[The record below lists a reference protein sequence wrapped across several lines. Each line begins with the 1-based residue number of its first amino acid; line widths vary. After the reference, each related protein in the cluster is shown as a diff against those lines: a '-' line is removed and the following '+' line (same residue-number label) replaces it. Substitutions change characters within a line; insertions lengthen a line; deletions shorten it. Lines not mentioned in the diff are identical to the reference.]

1 MEIKKFNDMKA
12 YMLKPNRLFTSKKN
26 TIGGTNP
33 KTGQGFQKGNTGFR
47 TKDGE
52 VRNVTGKNQFPQ
64 LPKEEMQAII
74 DANPELETPKNFIDA
89 KLLKRRQIKNNPD
102 LVFKRRGPPKANPK
116 NQRARDIKRGEAQ
129 INLEGR
135 KLKLKAPSGYQVH
148 HIMPLAGGEELR
160 TGDYAVV
167 SKEMNA
173 KMSKYNKKI
182 NKLVNEAY
190 SLDYSKTEN
199 LKKLK
204 DINNDLF
211 DIFKTAEKD
220 LPKKYKGL
228 LGFNK
233 LTPVLDTFDDK
244 GRQVFY
250 AEPQGIDYKKSIA
263 GVQGDKVKDTKRS
276 VMQDMID
283 NAPKFKAA
291 LLPGLE
297 QIAEGIKNIP
307 DDIAKKKYFKLGMK
321 ALGPLGAYLAVDDT
335 YEALEAGRPVAEAL
349 EYGLIGTNI
358 IGSTKD
364 VIALSPEEREAR
376 SVVKQAEMTDQ
387 ITQDESM
394 LDSDFETPKVKSN
407 LNTKEAEKQY
417 AMAKARVKAE
427 RDAQEADIARAR
439 AVSISGLKDL
449 VTGERFQPQEIPKQ
463 FMAQGGIM
471 RLGFKDGPDDPS
483 KRKFMKIAGG
493 LASIPILG
501 KFIKPTMVA
510 APKVAEV
517 VKRSADGIPEFLGDL
532 ITKVVTFGKKN
543 FTGNR
548 ADEFADQYRL
558 DDYVVTQQG
567 NKTTIKKVDD
577 KGEFGYKEHEMELET
592 DPETGGLTYNEASA
606 RPDAEGKL
614 KDVEE
619 FIDDFDL
626 EEMKKYTY
634 DE

>member
-1 MEIKKFNDMKA
+1 MKIGEYEQMMSYLTRPDTRTKLA
-12 YMLKPNRLFTSKKN
+12 
-26 TIGGTNP
+26 GGTNP
-33 KTGQGFQKGNTGFR
+33 ETGQGFQKGNTGFR

-52 VRNVTGKNQFPQ
+52 VRNIKGANQFPQ

-102 LVFKRRGPPKANPK
+102 LVFKRTGPAKADPK
-116 NQRARDIKRGEAQ
+116 NQKARDIKRGEAQ

-135 KLKLKAPSGYQVH
+135 KLKLKAPPGYQVH
-148 HIMPLAGGEELR
+148 HIMPLAGGEDLR

-263 GVQGDKVKDTKRS
+263 GVQGDKVKNTKTS
-276 VMQDMID
+276 TMQNLAN

-297 QIAEGIKNIP
+297 EIAEGIKNIT
-307 DDIAKKKYFKLGMK
+307 DDIAKKKFFKLGIK

-387 ITQDESM
+387 IIQDESM
-394 LDSDFETPKVKSN
+394 LDSDFETPEVKSD
-407 LNTKEAEKQY
+407 LTREEAEEKFE
-417 AMAKARVKAE
+417 AAKARRKLE
-427 RDAQEADIARAR
+427 RQSQEADIARAR

-449 VTGERFQPQEIPKQ
+449 IMGKRFQPQEIPKQ
-463 FMAQGGIM
+463 FMANGGIM
-471 RLGFKDGPDDPS
+471 KL
-483 KRKFMKIAGG
+483 
-493 LASIPILG
+493 
-501 KFIKPTMVA
+501 
-510 APKVAEV
+510 
-517 VKRSADGIPEFLGDL
+517 
-532 ITKVVTFGKKN
+532 KKN
-543 FTGNR
+543 
-548 ADEFADQYRL
+548 
-558 DDYVVTQQG
+558 
-567 NKTTIKKVDD
+567 D
-577 KGEFGYKEHEMELET
+577 K
-592 DPETGGLTYNEASA
+592 
-606 RPDAEGKL
+606 
-614 KDVEE
+614 
-619 FIDDFDL
+619 
-626 EEMKKYTY
+626 
-634 DE
+634 

>member
-1 MEIKKFNDMKA
+1 MKIGEYEQMMSYLTRPDTRTKLA
-12 YMLKPNRLFTSKKN
+12 
-26 TIGGTNP
+26 GGTNP
-33 KTGQGFQKGNTGFR
+33 ETGQGFQKGNTGFR

-52 VRNVTGKNQFPQ
+52 VRNIKGANQFT
-64 LPKEEMQAII
+64 PKTTAQIQAII
-74 DANPELETPKNFIDA
+74 D
-89 KLLKRRQIKNNPD
+89 
-102 LVFKRRGPPKANPK
+102 NPK
-116 NQRARDIKRGEAQ
+116 YKGYTPTRFEKERILTRTDTKNKDVVFQKKGITPADPEKQKARDIKRGEAQ
-129 INLEGR
+129 TNLEGR

-160 TGDYAVV
+160 TGDYAIV

-307 DDIAKKKYFKLGMK
+307 DDIAKKKYFKLGIK

-335 YEALEAGRPVAEAL
+335 YEALKAGRPVAEAL

-394 LDSDFETPKVKSN
+394 LDSDFETPKVKSD
-407 LNTKEAEKQY
+407 LTREEAEEKFE
-417 AMAKARVKAE
+417 AAKARRKLE
-427 RDAQEADIARAR
+427 RESQEADIARAR
-439 AVSISGLKDL
+439 AISISGLKDL
-449 VTGERFQPQEIPKQ
+449 ITGKRFQPQEIPKQ
-463 FMAQGGIM
+463 FMANGGIM
-471 RLGFKDGPDDPS
+471 KL
-483 KRKFMKIAGG
+483 
-493 LASIPILG
+493 
-501 KFIKPTMVA
+501 
-510 APKVAEV
+510 
-517 VKRSADGIPEFLGDL
+517 
-532 ITKVVTFGKKN
+532 KKN
-543 FTGNR
+543 
-548 ADEFADQYRL
+548 
-558 DDYVVTQQG
+558 
-567 NKTTIKKVDD
+567 D
-577 KGEFGYKEHEMELET
+577 K
-592 DPETGGLTYNEASA
+592 
-606 RPDAEGKL
+606 
-614 KDVEE
+614 
-619 FIDDFDL
+619 
-626 EEMKKYTY
+626 
-634 DE
+634 

>member
-1 MEIKKFNDMKA
+1 MKIGEYEQMMSYLTRPDTRTKLA
-12 YMLKPNRLFTSKKN
+12 
-26 TIGGTNP
+26 GGTNP

-102 LVFKRRGPPKANPK
+102 LVFKRRGPPKADPK
-116 NQRARDIKRGEAQ
+116 NQKARDIKRGEAQ

-135 KLKLKAPSGYQVH
+135 KLKLIAPSGYQVH

-160 TGDYAVV
+160 TGDYAIV

-190 SLDYSKTEN
+190 SLDFSKTLHDEETKR
-199 LKKLK
+199 LKN
-204 DINNDLF
+204 INNELF
-211 DIFKTAEKD
+211 DILETVKKD

-394 LDSDFETPKVKSN
+394 LDSDFETPKVKSD
-407 LNTKEAEKQY
+407 LTREEAEEKFE
-417 AMAKARVKAE
+417 AAKARRKLE
-427 RDAQEADIARAR
+427 RQSQEADIARAR

-449 VTGERFQPQEIPKQ
+449 IMGKRFQPQEIPKQ
-463 FMAQGGIM
+463 FMANGGIM
-471 RLGFKDGPDDPS
+471 KL
-483 KRKFMKIAGG
+483 
-493 LASIPILG
+493 
-501 KFIKPTMVA
+501 
-510 APKVAEV
+510 
-517 VKRSADGIPEFLGDL
+517 
-532 ITKVVTFGKKN
+532 KKN
-543 FTGNR
+543 
-548 ADEFADQYRL
+548 
-558 DDYVVTQQG
+558 
-567 NKTTIKKVDD
+567 D
-577 KGEFGYKEHEMELET
+577 K
-592 DPETGGLTYNEASA
+592 
-606 RPDAEGKL
+606 
-614 KDVEE
+614 
-619 FIDDFDL
+619 
-626 EEMKKYTY
+626 
-634 DE
+634 